1 MRWLEGHPVSVTL
14 WTGLNMCPS
23 QRYHCPELFKNYE
36 ILGVLSGTTLLFF
49 IACHSS
55 SFTPWREP
63 AWCKGIWSSWV
74 VSHFGSTVSWNLFL
88 SCASQ
93 TWLDSHGVSFSQWPF
108 RGREFNICKALWGHW
123 GKKSLCSLEEFPGEL
138 LGTWETRQRLLPGWE
153 RVCASKCAHTH
164 TQCRVQSGEGMGPT
178 GKALVMWVPR
188 LGAQNVGN

>member
-1 MRWLEGHPVSVTL
+1 M
-14 WTGLNMCPS
+14 
-23 QRYHCPELFKNYE
+23 
-36 ILGVLSGTTLLFF
+36 
-49 IACHSS
+49 
-55 SFTPWREP
+55 
-63 AWCKGIWSSWV
+63 WSSWV

-123 GKKSLCSLEEFPGEL
+123 GKKSLCSSEEFPGEL

-164 TQCRVQSGEGMGPT
+164 TQCRVQSREGMGPT
-178 GKALVMWVPR
+178 GKSIGDVGSQTGCSECWELVIRHKPSTYPR
-188 LGAQNVGN
+188 ELRIPTTVEDSLWYGDFNCTL